1 MNKMIIVSL
10 LLSASLTSFSQETD
24 AREIMRKSLQVTR
37 LAGLETQTT
46 LEIRDDKGNVR
57 TRKTL
62 MASRLFPDGTEKR
75 VILFK
80 EPADVRGTGI
90 LIFDHPDRED
100 DMWLYLPALRKTR
113 KIVSTEKSRSF
124 MGSEFSNSDLSVASL
139 DPFQYR
145 LEGEETMDG
154 EECWKILITPVN
166 NDVRSEY
173 GFAEKLVWIS
183 KKDLVT
189 RRAELKDVNNKPWK
203 EVTYGGIQLV
213 DPAKGRYFITRME
226 IINLQNRRSSM
237 MTIEKVDF
245 NPSVNPEF
253 FTLSFI
259 ESQ

>member
-1 MNKMIIVSL
+1 MIMLSL
-10 LLSASLTSFSQETD
+10 LLSITFSLLSQNND
-24 AREIMRKSLQVTR
+24 AKEIMRRSQQVTR

-62 MASRLFPDGTEKR
+62 MASRLFQDGTEKR

-80 EPADVRGTGI
+80 EPAEVRGTGI
-90 LIFDHPDRED
+90 LIFDHPDKED

-154 EECWKILITPVN
+154 EACWKILITPVN
-166 NDVRSEY
+166 SEVRSEY
-173 GFAEKLVWIS
+173 GFAEKLIWIS
-183 KKDLVT
+183 KNDLVT
-189 RRAELKDVNNKPWK
+189 RRAELKDVNMKPWK
-203 EVTYGGIQLV
+203 EVSYGGIKLV
-213 DPAKGRYFITRME
+213 DPANGRYFITRME
-226 IINLQNRRSSM
+226 IINLQNRRSSL
-237 MTIEKVDF
+237 MTIEEVDF
-245 NPSVNPEF
+245 NPAVNPEY